1 MGDSAAAVDAVFR
14 AKYGELCASLLRA
27 FGYRHFELVEEALQ
41 SARSSA
47 RSSGGLQT
55 ASLTIRRGGSTRW
68 LATRVSQPCGM
79 PRSIAVARSTFAFR
93 AFNLTWI
100 GLVVTAIAVRLNWRN
115 SQRPVTG

>member
-1 MGDSAAAVDAVFR
+1 
-14 AKYGELCASLLRA
+14 
-27 FGYRHFELVEEALQ
+27 
-41 SARSSA
+41 
-47 RSSGGLQT
+47 
-55 ASLTIRRGGSTRW
+55 
-68 LATRVSQPCGM
+68 M